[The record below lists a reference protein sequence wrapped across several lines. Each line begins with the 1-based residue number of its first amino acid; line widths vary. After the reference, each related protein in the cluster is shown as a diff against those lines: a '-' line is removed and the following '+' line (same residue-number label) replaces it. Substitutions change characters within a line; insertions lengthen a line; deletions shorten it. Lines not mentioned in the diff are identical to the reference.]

1 MIRSLYL
8 KILMHWIG
16 ALLLTEAL
24 IFGLF
29 VLVAGD
35 SHRQYVVVS
44 VGQSSLVARD
54 LVQSEV
60 ASRTGSGEP
69 VDRALGATLGRLAGN
84 LNARVWVD
92 DPAGRPL
99 AASFSGALPKAP
111 LDSGHTGTHQGV
123 TVSVDAASNGVA
135 WYARLPLALPGHPE
149 PLTLH
154 ILPNR
159 RGTSFPTGSFAAG
172 LALIGAF
179 IALLAVP
186 LALRITR
193 PLNRLQAS
201 ALRIAGGRNVAEG
214 FQVRVELPPFEG

>member
-179 IALLAVP
+179 IALLA
-186 LALRITR
+186 LRITR